1 MHLLSFYTD
10 QYALHCSNAT
20 RFKTWF
26 FYLHVFPSLFFL
38 SKFTCTRSLKSMWR
52 TKIKDHNIQIHQ
64 FAAVYFKFIMYIAI
78 KFCFFFPQ
86 KKLYTYWLSR
96 SDEEA
101 VLPLSIPDLYSKETY
116 LFPFA
121 ACEPWC
127 CTDQYAISPVPLSSW
142 HASKHKLSLV

>member
-1 MHLLSFYTD
+1 MLSIACMTD

-20 RFKTWF
+20 SSRRDFSTYMF
-26 FYLHVFPSLFFL
+26 SLLFFFL
-38 SKFTCTRSLKSMWR
+38 PKFTCTRSLKSMWQR
-52 TKIKDHNIQIHQ
+52 SKIIISKFMQ

-78 KFCFFFPQ
+78 KFCFFSPQ